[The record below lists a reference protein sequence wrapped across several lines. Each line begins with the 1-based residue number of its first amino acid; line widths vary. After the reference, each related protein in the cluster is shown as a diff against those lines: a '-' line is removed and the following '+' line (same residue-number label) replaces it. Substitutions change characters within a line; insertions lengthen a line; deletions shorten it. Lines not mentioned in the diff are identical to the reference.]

1 MSYLINNQQ
10 NLNEVIFANRN
21 KSYGAYAIRSVY
33 GNTIFK
39 SLSIMILGFG
49 TLLSIAFYY
58 SNKNNTPDKNDYSLL
73 LNDSLMVTVFD
84 LKPEDPMKIEPQ
96 LENKSAAAKTILPDN
111 TIVRIND
118 SVSVDTNSV
127 LNNDPNQ
134 NLTTNTGS
142 IVIGNGNGG
151 GGTGNVTTA
160 VTSTLNVGPTEL
172 VFVDSAPEFEGGM
185 KALYKFVSANVKYPE
200 GASERGKGGTVYV
213 KFVVDEKGKVGKLS
227 LLNNVGYG
235 MDEEALRVIAM
246 IPNFKTPAKV
256 KGEAVKVY
264 YQLPIKFTLN

>member
-21 KSYGAYAIRSVY
+21 KSYGAYAIRSAY
-33 GNTIFK
+33 GNTMFK

-49 TLLSIAFYY
+49 TFLSIAFYY
-58 SNKNNTPDKNDYSLL
+58 TNRNNTPDKNDYSLL

-84 LKPEDPMKIEPQ
+84 LKPEEPMEIEPQ
-96 LENKSAAAKTILPDN
+96 PENKSTASKTTPPDN
-111 TIVRIND
+111 TVVRIND
-118 SVSVDTNSV
+118 SLSVDTHST
-127 LNNDPNQ
+127 LNTDPNL
-134 NLTTNTGS
+134 NLTSTGTGS
-142 IVIGNGNGG
+142 TGSTTGSLSSGSG
-151 GGTGNVTTA
+151 GGTGP
-160 VTSTLNVGPTEL
+160 STLTTGPTEL
-172 VFVDSAPEFEGGM
+172 VFVDSAPEFEGGL
-185 KALYKFVSANVKYPE
+185 KALYKFVSSHVKYPE
-200 GASERGKGGTVYV
+200 DASGKGKGGTVYV

-235 MDEEALRVIAM
+235 LDEEALRVVAM

-256 KGEAVKVY
+256 KGEPVKVY